1 MNFNKFN
8 PDMISEDKALIENLL
23 KTIIDNNF
31 SSVMLTKADAG
42 YPIVFVNEA
51 FTQLTGYE
59 IDEIVGKTPSFLQGP
74 NTDREIIEQ
83 LGEKLDN
90 GKIFHG
96 KTINYRKDG
105 TEFMMEWK
113 ILPIYNSN
121 NQTTHFLA
129 VQRLA

>member
-51 FTQLTGYE
+51 FTELTGYE

-113 ILPIYNSN
+113 ILPIYNSD

>member
-51 FTQLTGYE
+51 FTELTGYE

>member
-51 FTQLTGYE
+51 FTELTGYE

-74 NTDREIIEQ
+74 NTDREVIEQ

>member
-1 MNFNKFN
+1 
-8 PDMISEDKALIENLL
+8 MISEDKALIENLL

-51 FTQLTGYE
+51 FTELTGYE

-74 NTDREIIEQ
+74 NTDREVIEQ